1 MKQRLIPITI
11 ISGYLGSGKTTFI
24 NRLLAADVLPRKVA
38 VLVNDFGDIN
48 IDAKLI
54 AQVSDDGSVVS
65 LTNGC
70 VCCTLQ
76 DDLANT
82 FERMSSLAIDHVL
95 LEASGVALPD
105 KLRAQCHYP
114 GYFPHHCAVTVDAEN
129 YHRNRQDKYVGNLVQ
144 QQVLQADT
152 LIITKL
158 DLTGSFELPVSH
170 APSRANRADPSQ
182 AKQYSVTDPQLI
194 YHLLEPVKDPNNKSG
209 SSSDMASFSSCTL
222 EQHRPIEIQELRDL
236 LAAVP
241 AQIERIKGF
250 VDTPSG
256 LQLIQKVG
264 NRCSIVP
271 ADAAQNPNLVFIYP
285 REAANPSAVLQA
297 NWKPW
302 MTLRG
307 NQLHSA
313 HHPVQG

>member
-1 MKQRLIPITI
+1 
-11 ISGYLGSGKTTFI
+11 
-24 NRLLAADVLPRKVA
+24 VA

-48 IDAKLI
+48 IDANLI

-158 DLTGSFELPVSH
+158 DLTDSFELPVSH

-264 NRCSIVP
+264 NRYSIVP

>member
-24 NRLLAADVLPRKVA
+24 NRLLAADVLPSKVA

-48 IDAKLI
+48 IDASLI
-54 AQVSDDGSVVS
+54 TQVSDDGSVVS
-65 LTNGC
+65 LKNGC
-70 VCCTLQ
+70 VCCMLQ
-76 DDLANT
+76 DELANT
-82 FERMSSLAIDHVL
+82 FERMSSLEIDHVL

-129 YHRNRQDKYVGNLVQ
+129 YHQKRQDKYVGNLVQ

-158 DLTGSFELPVSH
+158 DLAGSFELPVSH
-170 APSRANRADPSQ
+170 APSQFHSADSSQ
-182 AKQYSVTDPQLI
+182 AQQYSVTDPQLI
-194 YHLLEPVKDPNNKSG
+194 YHLLEPAKDPNNRPD
-209 SSSDMASFSSCTL
+209 SSSDIASFSSCTL
-222 EQHRPIEIQELRDL
+222 EQHRPIDIQKLRDL

-264 NRCSIVP
+264 KRCSIAP
-271 ADAAQNPNLVFIYP
+271 ADTAQNSGLVFIYP
-285 REAANPSAVLQA
+285 RDAVNPAEVLQV

-307 NQLHSA
+307 KHLHSA
-313 HHPVQG
+313 NHPGQS

>member
-1 MKQRLIPITI
+1 MKQRLVPITI

-24 NRLLAADVLPRKVA
+24 NRLLAADVLPSKVA

-54 AQVSDDGSVVS
+54 AQISDDGSVVS

-82 FERMSSLAIDHVL
+82 FERISSLAIDHVL
-95 LEASGVALPD
+95 LEASGVALPN
-105 KLRAQCHYP
+105 KLRTQCHYP
-114 GYFPHHCAVTVDAEN
+114 GYFPQHCAVTVDAEN
-129 YHRNRQDKYVGNLVQ
+129 YHKKRQDKYVGNLVQ

-158 DLTGSFELPVSH
+158 DLAGSFELPDSH
-170 APSRANRADPSQ
+170 DPGRPNSTDLSP

-194 YHLLEPVKDPNNKSG
+194 YHLLEPVKGLNYKPG

-222 EQHRPIEIQELRDL
+222 EQHKPIDIQELSDL
-236 LAAVP
+236 LATVP

-250 VDTPSG
+250 VDTPTG

-264 NRCSIVP
+264 KRCSIVP
-271 ADAAQNPNLVFIYP
+271 ADAAQNPGLVFIYP
-285 REAANPSAVLQA
+285 SQAANPAEVLQV

-307 NQLHSA
+307 NHLHSA
-313 HHPVQG
+313 HHPEQS